1 MPSMIRIALSAQMRK
16 GLASRLQQ
24 AYAAS
29 ATRLIRRIHALLWL
43 GDGKSVGEVAR
54 TLDLG
59 EQTIRDW
66 LHAFI
71 LQGLASLYYH
81 SSKGRPAKLTP
92 SQRNELKQLVL
103 EGPEAAGY
111 TSACWTSAMIAD
123 LIQLHFQV
131 SYHPGYVCQLLSTLG
146 LSYQRAKFTS
156 DHLGSHEAILW
167 LEETWPKIVK
177 LAQEKQALILF
188 GDEVGFAQ
196 WGSLSYTWSLKGVQ
210 PTVLTSGIRRA
221 YRAFGLFNPFQGRL
235 VTKGTLDKLNSA
247 SYESFL
253 EWVLGQIEGFIILIQ
268 DNASYHKSGKVQG
281 FLRAHADRLAA
292 YSALGGPPYSPE
304 LNPIERVWKKAKK
317 EGTHL
322 RYFPTFADL
331 VARVDKT
338 LADLASKPHE
348 LIRLR
353 RTRRV
358 PRSHAHRRLTHETLS
373 EGL

>member
-1 MPSMIRIALSAQMRK
+1 MIRIALSAQMRK
-16 GLASRLQQ
+16 GLSSRLQQ

-29 ATRLIRRIHALLWL
+29 ATRLVRKVHALLWL
-43 GDGKSVGEVAR
+43 ADGKSVGEVAR

-59 EQTIRDW
+59 EQTVRDW

-71 LQGLASLYYH
+71 LQGLASLYYRLPR
-81 SSKGRPAKLTP
+81 GRPPKLTE
-92 SQRNELKQLVL
+92 SQRKELKQLVL
-103 EGPEAAGY
+103 EGPEASGY
-111 TSACWTSAMIAD
+111 TSACWTAAMIAD
-123 LIQLHFQV
+123 LIQLRFQV
-131 SYHPGYVCQLLSTLG
+131 SYHPGYVCHLLSSLG

-177 LAQEKQALILF
+177 LAAEKHALILF

-221 YRAFGLFNPFQGRL
+221 YRVFGLFAPFEGPFQGRL
-235 VTKGTLDKLNSA
+235 VTKGTLEKLNSE
-247 SYESFL
+247 SYQAFL
-253 EWVLGQIEGFIILIQ
+253 DWVLGQIEGFVILIQ
-268 DNASYHKSGKVQG
+268 DNAPYHTSGRVQD
-281 FLRAHADRLAA
+281 FLRAHAERLAV
-292 YSALGGPPYSPE
+292 YQLPPYSPE

-348 LIRLR
+348 LRNLLGEYR
-353 RTRRV
+353 DLMPT
-358 PRSHAHRRLTHETLS
+358 AA
-373 EGL
+373 